1 MEECAPVFK
10 KVGWFFYMSN
20 LKALPF
26 FSSVSHQDI
35 LDHLPTGV
43 IQIDSRG
50 IIVYTNNVLL
60 QWIGYAE
67 TELIGR
73 PLQEFFPAFTLRDC
87 EDEKSPIERHYEINT
102 IDNGSLYVK
111 TLIQSYKKQ
120 GQTAHLLLIRKLGK
134 KTKWRKIFEKFKQN
148 HSHLSPDDAYMTLD
162 ITGAFRDVNEKCSVL
177 TGYTGSE
184 LLQKNVYDL
193 LQPDYWNEANHIYE
207 RLQTGTPFATTLS
220 IRHKKGHPVWIQ
232 VMFLPLLA
240 LDQIVGMQ
248 GMAKEISHEHLLEEA
263 LWESQLKY
271 RILADYSSDLITFLD
286 SRGKVVFVSP
296 SHEHIFGHPLQDYY
310 QQHPFD
316 YLHPDDIPHL
326 RKWFYH
332 IYESKQSDA
341 EPIEFR
347 ARHHDGHFLFI
358 RISCIPMLSKDGDI
372 LGFAIIGENIH
383 NQKQTENLLRQS
395 EKLSLIG
402 ELAAGI
408 AHEIRNPLTALRGF
422 TQLLQT
428 HPEDSSKYTDIMLK
442 ELDRIHFI
450 ANELLLLAKPQGYQL
465 ATNDILSLLQDVI
478 TLLESQAILANVTIS
493 THWETDIPYLLCEAR
508 QLKQVFINIIKNSV
522 EAMPSGGCIH
532 IEVKKLE
539 QHVVIRF
546 SDEGC
551 GIPLSTLEKI
561 GKPFYTTKET
571 GTGLGLMISS
581 KIIREHNG
589 TLQLR
594 SEMNQGTTIEIT
606 LPYMS

>member
-35 LDHLPTGV
+35 LDHIPTGV

-120 GQTAHLLLIRKLGK
+120 GQTAHLLLI
-134 KTKWRKIFEKFKQN
+134 N
-148 HSHLSPDDAYMTLD
+148 
-162 ITGAFRDVNEKCSVL
+162 
-177 TGYTGSE
+177 
-184 LLQKNVYDL
+184 
-193 LQPDYWNEANHIYE
+193 
-207 RLQTGTPFATTLS
+207 
-220 IRHKKGHPVWIQ
+220 
-232 VMFLPLLA
+232 
-240 LDQIVGMQ
+240 
-248 GMAKEISHEHLLEEA
+248 LLEEA

>member
-1 MEECAPVFK
+1 
-10 KVGWFFYMSN
+10 MSN
-20 LKALPF
+20 MKALPF

-50 IIVYTNNVLL
+50 IIVYMNNVFL
-60 QWIGYAE
+60 QWIGYADAD

-73 PLQEFFPAFTLRDC
+73 PLQEFFLTFTLADC
-87 EDEKSPIERHYEINT
+87 EEETSPIERHYEINT
-102 IDNGSLYVK
+102 IDNGFLYVK
-111 TLIQSYKKQ
+111 TLIQPYMKQ

-134 KTKWRKIFEKFKQN
+134 KTKWRRIFEKFKQN
-148 HSHLSPDDAYMTLD
+148 HSHLFHSPDDGYMTLD
-162 ITGAFRDVNEKCSVL
+162 VTGAFRAVNETCSVL
-177 TGYTGSE
+177 TGYSESE
-184 LLQKNVYDL
+184 LLQKNIYDL
-193 LQPDYWNEANHIYE
+193 LQPDYWNEAKYIYE
-207 RLQTGTPFATTLS
+207 RLRTGTPFSTTLS
-220 IRHKKGHPVWIQ
+220 IRHKKGHPLWIQ

-240 LDQIVGMQ
+240 LNQMIGMY
-248 GMAKEISHEHLLEEA
+248 GIAKEITHEHLLEEA

-296 SHEHIFGHPLQDYY
+296 SHESVFGHPLQDYY
-310 QQHPFD
+310 QHHPFD

-326 RKWFYH
+326 RKWFYSS
-332 IYESKQSDA
+332 YESKQPNADPA
-341 EPIEFR
+341 EFR
-347 ARHHDGHFLFI
+347 ARHIDGHYLYI
-358 RISCIPMLSKDGDI
+358 RVSCVPMLSKDGDI

-383 NQKQTENLLRQS
+383 DQKQTENLLRQS

-428 HPEDSSKYTDIMLK
+428 HPEDSSKYTDIMLN

-465 ATNDILSLLQDVI
+465 AVNDICSLLQDVI

-493 THWETDIPYLLCEAR
+493 THWETDIPFLLCEAR

-522 EAMPSGGCIH
+522 EAMPTGGCIH
-532 IEVKKLE
+532 IEVKKQE
-539 QHVVIRF
+539 QHVLLRF

-551 GIPLSTLEKI
+551 GIPMSTLEKI

-589 TLQLR
+589 TLQLL

-606 LPYMS
+606 LPYMLSLIKEI